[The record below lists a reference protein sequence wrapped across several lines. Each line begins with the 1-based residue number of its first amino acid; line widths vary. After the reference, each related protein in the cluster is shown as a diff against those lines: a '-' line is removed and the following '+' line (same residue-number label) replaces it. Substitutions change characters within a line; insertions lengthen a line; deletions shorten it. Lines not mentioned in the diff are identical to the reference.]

1 MDYPTIFPY
10 KPIKNQKERNP
21 KMDKH
26 RNKNRSRKNQIIL
39 YLSDDEKFILDEK
52 TKLSGMTSKSAFLRQ
67 LIMYGFVFDVDY
79 TELHEYNTLLSRIGT
94 NLNQIAK
101 RMNATGHIYDADV
114 KQVKKLMEE
123 VWRTQKS
130 MLSKQP
136 YLKQ

>member
-1 MDYPTIFPY
+1 
-10 KPIKNQKERNP
+10 
-21 KMDKH
+21 MDKH

-52 TKLSGMTSKSAFLRQ
+52 TKLSGMTSRAAFLRQ
-67 LIMYGFVFDVDY
+67 LIVYGFVYDVDY
-79 TELHEYNTLLSRIGT
+79 AELHEYNTLLSRIGT

-101 RMNATGHIYDADV
+101 RMNATGHVYDADV
-114 KQVKKLMEE
+114 KQVKELMEE

>member
-1 MDYPTIFPY
+1 
-10 KPIKNQKERNP
+10 
-21 KMDKH
+21 MDKH

-52 TKLSGMTSKSAFLRQ
+52 TKLSGMTSRSAFLRQ
-67 LIMYGFVFDVDY
+67 LIVYGFVYDVDY
-79 TELHEYNTLLSRIGT
+79 AELHEYNTLLSRIGT

-101 RMNATGHIYDADV
+101 RMNATGHVYDADIE
-114 KQVKKLMEE
+114 QVKKLMEE
-123 VWRTQKS
+123 VWRTQNS

>member
-1 MDYPTIFPY
+1 
-10 KPIKNQKERNP
+10 
-21 KMDKH
+21 MDKH

-52 TKLSGMTSKSAFLRQ
+52 TKLSGMTSRAAFLRQ
-67 LIMYGFVFDVDY
+67 LIVYGFVYDVDY
-79 TELHEYNTLLSRIGT
+79 AELHEYNTLLSRIGT

-101 RMNATGHIYDADV
+101 RMNATGHVYDADV
-114 KQVKKLMEE
+114 KHIKELMEE